1 MSTQKIVP
9 NYSIMHT
16 SIFTTMSQMAKEYN
30 AINLSQGFPNF
41 DTDQR
46 MVEIVQKMAGEAVH
60 QYMPMAGYPPLLEE
74 IVKLI
79 QKQYRVQ
86 INPNEELLVT
96 AGATQG
102 IFTAVQALV
111 PYGSEV
117 IILDPAYDC
126 YETPVVLKG
135 ANAIRL
141 SLKEDYSVD
150 FNLLETHLNER
161 TSMIIIN
168 NPHNPSGRVWSE
180 KDFEALETLLEK
192 HPNIILLADEVYEFL
207 TFEKPHISIH
217 HRPKLKNRSV
227 IVSSFGKTL
236 HLTGWKVGYLI
247 APLNLMT
254 TIKEVHQYL
263 VFSVNSLSQAC
274 IAEYLP
280 QYSIPS
286 VAIGFQEKRDLFRKL
301 LNKSTFELLPCEG
314 TYFQVV
320 SYATISNESDID
332 FTKRL
337 VKECGVSSIPL
348 SVFYKQKTDLQRIR
362 LCFAK
367 DDALLIKAAKK
378 LHHL

>member
-1 MSTQKIVP
+1 
-9 NYSIMHT
+9 MHT

-46 MVEIVQKMAGEAVH
+46 MVEIVQKMASEAVH

-86 INPNEELLVT
+86 IHPNEELLVT

-135 ANAIRL
+135 ANAIRI
-141 SLKEDYSVD
+141 SLDEDYSVD

-161 TSMIIIN
+161 TSMIIMN

-180 KDFEALETLLEK
+180 KDFESLETLLEK
-192 HPNIILLADEVYEFL
+192 YPNIILLADEVYEFL
-207 TFEKPHISIH
+207 TFEKPHISIL
-217 HRPKLKNRSV
+217 HRPKFKNRSV
-227 IVSSFGKTL
+227 IVSSFGKTM
-236 HLTGWKVGYLI
+236 HLTGWKVGYLT
-247 APLNLMT
+247 APLNLMNP
-254 TIKEVHQYL
+254 IKEVHQYL
-263 VFSVNSLSQAC
+263 VFSVSSLSQAC

-280 QYSIPS
+280 NYSIPS

-301 LNKSTFELLPCEG
+301 LHSSPFELLPCEG

-320 SYATISNESDID
+320 SYASISNESDID

-348 SVFYKQKTDLQRIR
+348 SVFYKQKTDLKRLR

-367 DDALLIKAAKK
+367 DDAMLIKAAEK
-378 LHHL
+378 LHHLK

>member
-1 MSTQKIVP
+1 MKKIVR
-9 NYSIMHT
+9 NRSDMHT
-16 SIFTTMSQMAKEYN
+16 SIFTTMSQMAKEFN

-46 MVEIVQKMAGEAVH
+46 MVEIVKKMAGEAVH

-141 SLKEDYSVD
+141 SLKENYSVD

-161 TSMIIIN
+161 TSMIIMN

-180 KDFEALETLLEK
+180 KDFESLETLLEK
-192 HPNIILLADEVYEFL
+192 YPNIILLADEVYEFL

-217 HRPKLKNRSV
+217 HRPKLKYRSV

-236 HLTGWKVGYLI
+236 HLTGWKVGYLT
-247 APLNLMT
+247 APLNLMNL
-254 TIKEVHQYL
+254 IKEVHQYL

-286 VAIGFQEKRDLFRKL
+286 VATGFQKKRDLFSKL
-301 LNKSTFELLPCEG
+301 LHKSPFELLPCEG

-320 SYATISNESDID
+320 SYASISNESDID

-337 VKECGVSSIPL
+337 VKEFGISSIPL
-348 SVFYKQKTDLQRIR
+348 SVFYKQKTDLKRIR

-367 DDALLIKAAKK
+367 DDALLIKAAEK
-378 LHHL
+378 LHHLK